1 MVFTN
6 AKNTESVQKIQL
18 IDAAKQLLD
27 AAGVDGDLFEDALKT
42 LQVAQEQNLSITNPE
57 NKNYIDKTVI
67 YEDTNDAFIYKRGDT
82 VTGIWYF
89 RMWNTK
95 KKKAIFRSLK
105 TTDKTKAL
113 ATARTLYVE
122 IKGKVQ
128 RGERLKQITTDEL
141 INLYIKHLETRV
153 SKIPH
158 NGITEGAFKSKKY
171 WLRNW
176 SNYIKELHLDKTP
189 IDKIQVDK
197 TREFN
202 LWLEQRPKQT
212 SLHTGTRRSRD
223 QINNNVN
230 CVIAMYNQMAVRE
243 RYISKD
249 DIPQLDRTP
258 YEVDESIKRDIPTNE
273 EYEKYYT
280 FLKRKYFTKKFNP
293 LISPDE
299 LEKRKI
305 FAEFILISANT
316 GIRPKELLGLKKK
329 EIKDLINQTEID
341 LENGNQVIHIRRENA
356 KTGRSRRVV
365 APIKKRIERVFASYK
380 KLGVNHKQEDFVF
393 MNPNK
398 NSKFFGQHFNTVTMT
413 KRLKETLVA
422 SGLQKDLTEENRS
435 LSLYSF
441 RHFYAYQRLIH
452 GVSIHLLAKNM
463 GTSVDKIER
472 TYGHI
477 NTELHS
483 NEITR
488 NQGFLK
494 RTETII
500 DSKEFVV

>member
-6 AKNTESVQKIQL
+6 SRNTDSIQKNQL

-27 AAGVDGDLFEDALKT
+27 AAGVNGDLFADALKT
-42 LQVAQEQNLSITNPE
+42 IQIAREQSSSITNQV
-57 NKNYIDKTVI
+57 NKNYIDKTSI
-67 YEDTNDAFIYKRGDT
+67 YEDINDAFIYKRGDT

-89 RMWNTK
+89 RIWNTK

-105 TTDKTKAL
+105 TTDKTKAI
-113 ATARTLYVE
+113 ATARNLYVE

-230 CVIAMYNQMAVRE
+230 CVIAMYNQIAVRE

-249 DIPQLDRTP
+249 DIPQIDKTP

-273 EYEKYYT
+273 EYEKYYK

-329 EIKDLINQTEID
+329 EIKDLINQTEKDIED
-341 LENGNQVIHIRRENA
+341 GNQAIH
-356 KTGRSRRVV
+356 
-365 APIKKRIERVFASYK
+365 
-380 KLGVNHKQEDFVF
+380 
-393 MNPNK
+393 
-398 NSKFFGQHFNTVTMT
+398 
-413 KRLKETLVA
+413 
-422 SGLQKDLTEENRS
+422 
-435 LSLYSF
+435 
-441 RHFYAYQRLIH
+441 
-452 GVSIHLLAKNM
+452 
-463 GTSVDKIER
+463 
-472 TYGHI
+472 
-477 NTELHS
+477 
-483 NEITR
+483 
-488 NQGFLK
+488 
-494 RTETII
+494 
-500 DSKEFVV
+500 